1 MKLRILNLMILLSS
15 FFGYLEW
22 GKNQKLF
29 LFQAEYDVFKKIF
42 SDLNSVLHPLI
53 ILPLIAQ
60 LILLVTLFQKYPS
73 IKLIWIGIIGL
84 AILFLFMF
92 FVGCISM
99 NLKIVLST
107 LPFIIL
113 SLIFIFRKRILA

>member
-53 ILPLIAQ
+53 ILPSIAQ

>member
-29 LFQAEYDVFKKIF
+29 LFQAEFDILKKIF

-60 LILLVTLFQKYPS
+60 LILLITIFQKHPS
-73 IKLIWIGIIGL
+73 VKLTWIGIIGL
-84 AILFLFMF
+84 AILFLLMF
-92 FVGCISM
+92 FIGCISL
-99 NLKIVLST
+99 NLKIVFST

-113 SLIFIFRKRILA
+113 SLIFIFRKRIL

>member
-73 IKLIWIGIIGL
+73 LKLIWIGIIGL

>member
-60 LILLVTLFQKYPS
+60 LILLVTLFQKYQS
-73 IKLIWIGIIGL
+73 IKLIGIGIIGL

-92 FVGCISM
+92 FVGCFSM

>member
-1 MKLRILNLMILLSS
+1 MKLRMLNLMILLSS

-29 LFQAEYDVFKKIF
+29 LFQAEFDILKKIF

>member
-1 MKLRILNLMILLSS
+1 MILLSS

>member
-29 LFQAEYDVFKKIF
+29 LFQAEFDILKKIF

-60 LILLVTLFQKYPS
+60 LILLITIFQKHPS
-73 IKLIWIGIIGL
+73 VKLTWIGIIGL
-84 AILFLFMF
+84 AILFLLMF
-92 FVGCISM
+92 FIGCISL

-113 SLIFIFRKRILA
+113 SLIFIFRKRIL